1 MPDFQ
6 LHADFDR
13 DGLLTGSQIE
23 RAARLRFPGAIVVPN
38 LDFDRRTLSATVT
51 LSPVPPDFTASLP
64 GQDNELLR
72 IEVRGNPAALAANE
86 TLELRVSNEM
96 YVRVALQ
103 DRDGALVPHG
113 QGRPEVFTLPR
124 PIGTITVFWL
134 SVRTIAGA
142 RFARTSTLATS
153 FQVETRE
160 ERDFTLTLLR
170 VQAGGRATEEDR
182 GTFTVA
188 PMIIDDRLSLARRLF
203 IVDKDEENRA
213 TRTDVQAAATAA
225 GVPLFEV
232 PASLSG
238 NDTWFQDQ
246 YQHGYM
252 EAPDGFREIVLHL
265 PRLRSD
271 SSTSTVSTNL
281 GTVVDGYFRA
291 QDIALYNDLWDRVM
305 VIRDATG
312 RAARIGFRGL
322 RVMVN
327 QIAQLGRTADLIDEI
342 AHSHLRSWRR
352 INETD
357 WIQLRRALPGHVRRL
372 GEALDSAE
380 QDGTLPYDTVADIKD
395 GIRELLTAVEQSL
408 VLPGGSAGRSSIT
421 VTIDNTSLTLTDDV
435 ARRLAKRA
443 EQMHS
448 GANYGG
454 NIEATP
460 PTGTAQ
466 LGKVIIGNAQ
476 FSEGEGVPPSEFMDP
491 DLLNLLVKQKKQPIV
506 EIDTSWLKVGHI
518 DEILSVVPFGQSDFA
533 FLHASSKAAM
543 AILRQAEA
551 RHLAGRGL
559 SPPAST
565 TARQL
570 PRGQSDR
577 LMESGTAPVTRMFRG
592 KYWMHDRA
600 QPTPGNIRDVIAPP
614 STYLQIAAV
623 YGRRQF
629 QRASIGSTIPPQ
641 PGIGFISTPGAT
653 RKYPADIT
661 VSEMLWAELDD
672 NDASSNDVIGD
683 TVLKAS
689 RDVLAS
695 AFDSQSV
702 FPVPVLFDRIPNSSA
717 YRAGIERPSTT
728 AVTPDMV
735 NLQYLN
741 GHILVPRPYGPRMRP
756 ADAVAVVQ
764 AAMEVVEMPL
774 QVRSRVS
781 LRLIRAHRLAA
792 PYQVWIEGFHAVT
805 VTTSIGTIRQTF
817 RGLNSAAEL
826 IEMFRDSFPGANDA
840 ALERAIMRPNRN
852 VVSVISGRGGQPVQS
867 YYEPVRLRL
876 NDGMVDLFEL
886 WMTAVVDHLGVT
898 LHFVDTWFYHL
909 RDGQVHCGTNTLR
922 SPVQTGRLRSYDLP
936 DQPFRG
942 STIEFEEGEQIRA
955 GE

>member
-1 MPDFQ
+1 M
-6 LHADFDR
+6 
-13 DGLLTGSQIE
+13 
-23 RAARLRFPGAIVVPN
+23 
-38 LDFDRRTLSATVT
+38 
-51 LSPVPPDFTASLP
+51 
-64 GQDNELLR
+64 
-72 IEVRGNPAALAANE
+72 
-86 TLELRVSNEM
+86 
-96 YVRVALQ
+96 
-103 DRDGALVPHG
+103 
-113 QGRPEVFTLPR
+113 
-124 PIGTITVFWL
+124 
-134 SVRTIAGA
+134 RTIAGA
-142 RFARTSTLATS
+142 RFGRTSSLFTS
-153 FQVETRE
+153 FRVETRE

-170 VQAGGRATEEDR
+170 LRTGGRATEEDR
-182 GTFTVA
+182 GNFTVA
-188 PMIIDDRLSLARRLF
+188 PVIIDDRLSPARRIF

-213 TRTDVQAAATAA
+213 TRTDVLAAANAA

-232 PASLSG
+232 PASLGG

-281 GTVVDGYFRA
+281 GTVVEGYFRA
-291 QDIALYNDLWDRVM
+291 QDIALYNDLWDRLV

-342 AHSHLRSWRR
+342 AQSNLRSWQR
-352 INETD
+352 IDETD
-357 WIQLRRALPGHVRRL
+357 WILLRRALPGHVRRL
-372 GEALDSAE
+372 GDALNGAV
-380 QDGTLPYDTVADIKD
+380 QDGTMPYGTADDIKEGVLD
-395 GIRELLTAVEQSL
+395 LLAAVERSL
-408 VLPGGSAGRSSIT
+408 VLPRGSAGRSSIT
-421 VTIDNTSLTLTDDV
+421 VTIDNTPLTLTDDV

-460 PTGTAQ
+460 PTQDAQ
-466 LGKVIIGNAQ
+466 LGKIVIGNAQ
-476 FSEGEGVPPSEFMDP
+476 FNEGEGVPPSEFMDP
-491 DLLNLLVKQKKQPIV
+491 DLLNLLAKQRKQPIV

-518 DEILSVVPFGQSDFA
+518 DEILSVVPFGRSDFA

-543 AILRQAEA
+543 AILRQAEE

-565 TARQL
+565 AARQL

-577 LMESGTAPVTRMFRG
+577 LMEAGSAPVTRMFRG

-614 STYLQIAAV
+614 GTYLQIAAV
-623 YGRRQF
+623 YGRRQI
-629 QRASIGSTIPPQ
+629 QRANTYQTLSTTIPPQ
-641 PGIGFISTPGAT
+641 PGIGFVSAPGAT

-661 VSEMLWAELDD
+661 VSEMLWAERDD
-672 NDASSNDVIGD
+672 NDASSNDVID
-683 TVLKAS
+683 ATVLQAS
-689 RDVLAS
+689 REMLAS
-695 AFDSQSV
+695 AFGSQSV
-702 FPVPVLFDRIPNSSA
+702 FPVPVLFDRIPNGSA
-717 YRAGIERPSTT
+717 YRAGIERPTTT
-728 AVTPDMV
+728 AVTPDMA

-756 ADAVAVVQ
+756 ADALAVVQ
-764 AAMEVVEMPL
+764 AAMQIAEMPS
-774 QVRSRVS
+774 QVISRVS
-781 LRLIRAHRLAA
+781 PSLISTHRLAG
-792 PYQVWIEGFHAVT
+792 PYRIWIEGFHGVAVT
-805 VTTSIGTIRQTF
+805 SSIGTIRQTF
-817 RGLNSAAEL
+817 RGLNSAGEL
-826 IEMFRDSFPGANDA
+826 IEMFRDSFPGASDA
-840 ALERAIMRPNRN
+840 RLERALLGRN
-852 VVSVISGRGGQPVQS
+852 GTAVRSISGTLGGSFFSDPVQF
-867 YYEPVRLRL
+867 RI
-876 NDGMVDLFEL
+876 NDRMVDLFEL
-886 WMTAVVDHLGVT
+886 WMAAVADELGVR

-922 SPVQTGRLRSYDLP
+922 RPAQTGRPRSYDLP

-942 STIEFEEGEQIRA
+942 GSTVEFEVGEQIRA
-955 GE
+955 NTLS